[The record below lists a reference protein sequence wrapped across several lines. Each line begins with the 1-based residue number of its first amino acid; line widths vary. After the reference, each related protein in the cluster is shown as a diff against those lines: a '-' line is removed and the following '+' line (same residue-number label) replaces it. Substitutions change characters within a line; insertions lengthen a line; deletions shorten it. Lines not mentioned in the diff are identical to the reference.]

1 MKRSSSTH
9 CVKGSQTTGQA
20 SVMPKRSATWARSS
34 SVVTGVIRSTIE
46 LGKATCSATQSARPA
61 SPEASP
67 FNRAYAVKTSAAMWP
82 LPWML
87 SQDMIVNG
95 TTPRSRRRSSA
106 SVTRPKTVCGAAP
119 GCRSATT
126 LGFVASNFPVTGEKL

>member
-9 CVKGSQTTGQA
+9 WVKGSQTTGHA
-20 SVMPKRSATWARSS
+20 SSTPKRSATWARSS
-34 SVVTGVIRSTIE
+34 SVVTGVMRSTIE
-46 LGKATCSATQSARPA
+46 LGKATCRATQSPSPA
-61 SPEASP
+61 SSDASP
-67 FNRAYAVKTSAAMWP
+67 LSRAYAVKTSAAMWP

-95 TTPRSRRRSSA
+95 TTPRSRRRRSA
-106 SVTRPKTVCGAAP
+106 SVTSPNTVWGTAP

-126 LGFVASNFPVTGEKL
+126 LGLVASNFPVTGEKL